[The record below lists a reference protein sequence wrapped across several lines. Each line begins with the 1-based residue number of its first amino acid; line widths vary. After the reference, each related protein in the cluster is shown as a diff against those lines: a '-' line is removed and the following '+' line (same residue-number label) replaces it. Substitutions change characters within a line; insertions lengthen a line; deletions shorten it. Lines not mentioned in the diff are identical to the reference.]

1 MAADVGAKL
10 GVTGESSFNKAM
22 REAAKNTKALGAEL
36 KLAEAQFKAT
46 GNAEELA
53 TQKDKILKE
62 QLEQQKNAV
71 KAATS
76 ALEELEKKGFE
87 ANSSKVLDWRAKL
100 ANAQQ
105 QVLELE
111 GAIRENAAGAEQAG
125 QAYDNLGEAMQNA
138 AMDADTAKANIG
150 SVSAEAG
157 SAAEVLKGMGAKFS
171 WDGLHDTLS
180 GINDKID
187 AVIGKAVQMGKAI
200 WEAGVDAAVWADDL
214 ITEAAQYDMST
225 ETLQR
230 WRYASRFVDTSVDT
244 ITGAWNT
251 LDKKLQSISK
261 DEATTLN
268 SLGVAHL
275 NTNGTL
281 RSTEDVFWDI
291 IGALGRM
298 DSATERNRVAM
309 ALLGKSAKELNPLI
323 KAGRDTWDEYAN
335 SAPVI
340 GDEQLEN
347 LGAANDSIED
357 MNAQLEAL
365 KLDALAYLAP
375 IIQQVAEAVSAASA
389 SMKEFLDS
397 DEGQA
402 ALTSL
407 QGAISDLL
415 KDFTELD
422 FGQILS
428 DASEDITGIIEG
440 FADLLKDK
448 DSIISGLGAI
458 GAGIIGMKVAE
469 AATSVATLLS
479 NLKLLGALSGG
490 AAVTKGASTAAAASA
505 MGSGAAAGIA
515 KAASAAGP
523 AVSMAYM
530 GATWLMDRTEAG
542 RTLRDTGSVGD
553 AMAAVKQDVD
563 NVISGIQENVS
574 TFGSDWAGLW
584 DAFKRDV
591 LGLKDTVDAVKES
604 APAVSIS
611 DHDLG
616 ILRGIVDGD
625 LAAYAFDDLDLSSI
639 MQQLPGSML
648 AQVINR
654 YGSAEYWYDESGT
667 GDDAWGV
674 EMAQEILDS
683 FEAGMSDNRDQAS
696 EAVESTIQG
705 AMDAGEAAMGN
716 QPETMGENTAI
727 GFGNGILS
735 QIAFAVSAAQ
745 TMVDAVINTII
756 GGMDIGSPS
765 KVMAKMGEYVGQGF
779 AKGIDSTQGLVMDSA
794 AALSGVVLRAPE
806 LPSAG
811 AAGAGG
817 SADSLAM
824 IVSAL
829 SNMSVQIDGHDA
841 GRVILPTLEELMTDQ
856 IMSRR
861 FE

>member
-1 MAADVGAKL
+1 MAADAGVKL

-46 GNAEELA
+46 GNAEELV

-87 ANSSKVLDWRAKL
+87 ANSSRVLDWRAKL

-125 QAYDNLGEAMQNA
+125 QAYDDLGASMQNA
-138 AMDADTAKANIG
+138 AMDAETAKANIG
-150 SVSAEAG
+150 DVSAEAG

-171 WDGLHDTLS
+171 WEGLHDTLS

-200 WEAGVDAAVWADDL
+200 WEAGVDATVWADDL
-214 ITEAAQYDMST
+214 ITEAAQYDMSA

-335 SAPVI
+335 RAPVI

-347 LGAANDSIED
+347 LGSANDAIED

-375 IIQQVAEAVSAASA
+375 IIKEVAEAVSAASA

-458 GAGIIGMKVAE
+458 GAGIVGMKVAE

-505 MGSGAAAGIA
+505 MGSGAAASIA

-523 AVSMAYM
+523 AVPMVYM
-530 GATWLMDRTEAG
+530 GATWLMDHTEAG

-563 NVISGIQENVS
+563 NVISDIQENVS

-591 LGLKDTVDAVKES
+591 LGLKDTVDTVKES

-625 LAAYAFDDLDLSSI
+625 QAAYAFDDLDLSSI

-648 AQVINR
+648 AQMINR

-683 FEAGMSDNRDQAS
+683 FEAGMSDNSDQAS
-696 EAVESTIQG
+696 EAVESTVQG
-705 AMDAGEAAMGN
+705 ALDAGEAALGN

-735 QIAFAVSAAQ
+735 QVAFAVSAAQ

-779 AKGIDSTQGLVMDSA
+779 AQGIDSTQGLVMDSA